1 MRPRSLTGHV
11 VALFGALGLLIA
23 AILVALL
30 VSVVNLR
37 DSDQTVRRSSDLLA
51 QSYSDERM
59 VVDLDTQLRGFL
71 ITGQSSF
78 LSPLHHDRA
87 VLPGALARL
96 RQLAKDPT
104 EQSRIN
110 QIAVRVEGYIVAY
123 ANPLLNRRGRLSKAG
138 ETRATIRGEGLLAA
152 LHSTFS
158 ALDTRILK
166 LSERQR
172 ANANDT
178 ASQAILV
185 GVLGLGVAVVL
196 LLGVGAYLILRVLH
210 PVRRVAKAAERV
222 AGGDLDTRVPETG
235 HGEVARLGHSFNDMA
250 ASIQQRDAE
259 LIGNQHDLAQAAATA
274 EEASAMKSNFLANM
288 SHETRTPL
296 NGVIGMLSLLSDTRL
311 TVEQR
316 EYVDVARASSDALL
330 TVVNDV
336 LDVAKIEAGRLEL
349 EARDFDLHDL
359 VETSCDMVAAT
370 ALSKGVELQSFVHDD
385 VPRAVLGDRMRAGQ
399 ILANL
404 LSNAVKFTAEGEVV
418 LEVSLAAAPGEVTRV
433 RFEVRDTGIGIDPA
447 RIEKLFEPFVQADA
461 GTTREFGGTGLGLAI
476 SRELTQLMGGTMEA
490 ESEVGKGSTFR
501 FEIPFAPARAPLR
514 VPVPTAELRGLH
526 VLVVDDNRTN
536 RQVFEAYVASW
547 SMRPEVAHDAADA
560 LARLERAAS
569 AGDPFDVALL
579 DLNMPGESGLELAAR
594 ITASPALRHTRLILL
609 TSSPGHPEAD
619 DEASGIRSYLIKPV
633 RQSRL
638 LDAISVAMA
647 VEAGTEPDPHAAPA
661 RVVHGVGAR
670 HRPPGARIL
679 VAEDQP
685 ANWMLV
691 QRMLA
696 KRGHKATNAG
706 DGRQALAM
714 LDREAYDLI
723 FMDCQ
728 MPMLDGYDTAREIR
742 AREVAASSRRVP
754 IVAMTANAM
763 LGDRERCLAAG
774 MDDYIAKPIS
784 LDMLDEMLDRWLPA
798 AAPIES
804 DVLDQTR
811 LSELRELFPGDEMSG
826 MLRNLAAELSDEL
839 NDIDAALSGAD
850 PGALASAAH
859 RLKNSAQMIGAH
871 RLADAAAQLVA
882 RARADQAAA
891 DSIDGTAVA
900 VLREE
905 WTATCSAIEA
915 EVAGV

>member
-1 MRPRSLTGHV
+1 
-11 VALFGALGLLIA
+11 
-23 AILVALL
+23 
-30 VSVVNLR
+30 
-37 DSDQTVRRSSDLLA
+37 
-51 QSYSDERM
+51 M
-59 VVDLDTQLRGFL
+59 VVDLVTQLRGFL

-78 LSPLHHDRA
+78 LLPLHQDQA
-87 VLPGALARL
+87 GLPGGLARL

-104 EQSRIN
+104 ELSRIS
-110 QIAVRVEGYIVAY
+110 QIASGLDGYLGAY

-138 ETRATIRGEGLLAA
+138 KTQATTRGEGLLAA

-158 ALDTRILK
+158 ALDNRVLK
-166 LSERQR
+166 LSEKQR
-172 ANANDT
+172 ASANDT

-185 GVLGLGVAVVL
+185 GVLGLGVALVL

-222 AGGDLDTRVPETG
+222 AGGNLEARVPESG

-250 ASIQQRDAE
+250 ASIQRRDAE
-259 LIGNQHDLAQAAATA
+259 LIGTQRDLAQAAATA

-311 TVEQR
+311 TVEQQ

-336 LDVAKIEAGRLEL
+336 LDVAKIEAGRLDL

-404 LSNAVKFTAEGEVV
+404 LSNAVKFTAVGEVV
-418 LEVSLAAAPGEVTRV
+418 LEVSLAAPPGDVTRV

-476 SRELTQLMGGTMEA
+476 SRELTQLMGGAMGA

-514 VPVPTAELRGLH
+514 VPVATAELRGLH

-560 LARLERAAS
+560 LARLERATS

-579 DLNMPGESGLELAAR
+579 DLNMPGESGLELARR
-594 ITASPALRHTRLILL
+594 ITASPALRPTRLILL
-609 TSSPGHPEAD
+609 TSSSGHPEAD
-619 DEASGIRSYLIKPV
+619 ESTSGIRSYLTKPV

-638 LDAISVAMA
+638 LDAISAAMA
-647 VEAGTEPDPHAAPA
+647 VDAGAEPA
-661 RVVHGVGAR
+661 RLSPADATR
-670 HRPPGARIL
+670 HRRPGARIL

-691 QRMLA
+691 HRMLA
-696 KRGHKATNAG
+696 KRGHKAINAV
-706 DGRQALAM
+706 DGRQTLAL

-728 MPMLDGYDTAREIR
+728 MPMLDGYDTAQEIR
-742 AREVAASSRRVP
+742 GREAAAGGRRVP

-784 LDMLDEMLDRWLPA
+784 LDMLDEMLDRWLPP
-798 AAPIES
+798 AAPAES

-811 LSELRELFPGDEMSG
+811 LSELRELFPGEEMSG

-839 NDIDAALSGAD
+839 QDIDAALSGAD
-850 PGALASAAH
+850 PSALASAAH

-891 DSIDGTAVA
+891 DSIDGTEVA
-900 VLREE
+900 ALREE
-905 WTATCSAIEA
+905 WTATWSAIEA